1 MKRWFDIVVSSTLLV
16 ALSPLY
22 LIIFILVYLDIGWPV
37 FEKQRY
43 PGMNEQWFTISR
55 FRTMNRAC
63 NEKGELLPADQ
74 RLSVIGY
81 YLKRFKLDHLPEFYN
96 VLRGEMS
103 LVGPRPGF
111 IRSIPSKDVN
121 LTRHSVC
128 PGIRRRRCTTCRYQ
142 ARPVRQ
148 STAATC
154 GFPHIRRTLRLPYG
168 ADTTAASRWK
178 ISITRYGMKCSGKTS

>member
-22 LIIFILVYLDIGWPV
+22 LIIFMLVYLDIGWPV

-43 PGMNEQWFTISR
+43 PGMNEQWFTIYR

-63 NEKGELLPADQ
+63 NEKGELLPANQ

-81 YLKRFKLDHLPEFYN
+81 YLKRFKLDRLPEFYN

-128 PGIRRRRCTTCRYQ
+128 PGMTGWSQLHGKSLTWEEKLALDLYY
-142 ARPVRQ
+142 VKHQ
-148 STAATC
+148 SLW
-154 GFPHIRRTLRLPYG
+154 FDI
-168 ADTTAASRWK
+168 K
-178 ISITRYGMKCSGKTS
+178 ILVLSLGLLFIKKPLKVKITKKDE